1 MLRSFFNLLMILML
15 GFFSTSGCSSDNGTV
30 IIWDISEQ
38 LRIGSQMGG
47 GPDMFGEIGALT
59 VGPNDLVYVYD
70 SSAHEIRVFNRS
82 GYFVNKFG
90 GPGAGP
96 GEFASVWSMIWGPED
111 NLWIVDI
118 GNQRYSIFDS
128 TGVLIDDMRSSITS
142 RDASVAGFDR
152 SGNFYDQSAYID
164 SDNIYRRELI
174 RITRNGEQTGKVLLP
189 DFTRQALQLGS
200 MRLPLPFSREQVF
213 CFDPEGYIW
222 YGNNDRYEIF
232 RMDLDGER
240 IPIITGSTVNLPLS
254 STERDSVNAYVDR
267 LKSQFRMA
275 SVPGDI
281 VPKVKPV
288 FDGIF
293 LDQKNGDVWI
303 KLINYEGMATVFDV
317 FERNGSIKG
326 KVRCETQIF
335 TDPAPVILG
344 EEIWFITEDEIGAQY
359 VVRGVLVK

>member
-1 MLRSFFNLLMILML
+1 MILAP

-30 IIWDISEQ
+30 ITWDISEQ

-70 SSAHEIRVFNRS
+70 NSSHEIRVFDRNGR
-82 GYFVNKFG
+82 FVNSFG
-90 GPGAGP
+90 GRGAGP
-96 GEFASVWSMIWGPED
+96 GEFASVWVMLWGPED
-111 NLWIVDI
+111 NLWTVDI

-128 TGVLIDDMRSSITS
+128 TGVLIKDLRSPITS

-152 SGNFYDQSAYID
+152 SGNFYDQSAYIGP
-164 SDNIYRRELI
+164 DNIYRRELV
-174 RITRNGEQTGKVLLP
+174 RMTRDGEQTGKVILP

-200 MRLPLPFSREQVF
+200 MRLPLPFSREQVL

-254 STERDSVNAYVDR
+254 STERDSVFAYVDR
-267 LKSQFRMA
+267 LKAQFRMA
-275 SVPGDI
+275 SIPGDI
-281 VPKVKPV
+281 IPQVKPI
-288 FDGIF
+288 FDGIY
-293 LDQKNGDVWI
+293 LNQATGDIWI
-303 KLINYEGMATVFDV
+303 KLINYEGRATVFDV
-317 FERNGSIKG
+317 FERNGSFKG
-326 KVRCETQIF
+326 KVRYETLIF

-344 EEIWFITEDEIGAQY
+344 EEIWFITEDEMGVQY
-359 VVRGVLVK
+359 VVRGVLIKMKKNNSN